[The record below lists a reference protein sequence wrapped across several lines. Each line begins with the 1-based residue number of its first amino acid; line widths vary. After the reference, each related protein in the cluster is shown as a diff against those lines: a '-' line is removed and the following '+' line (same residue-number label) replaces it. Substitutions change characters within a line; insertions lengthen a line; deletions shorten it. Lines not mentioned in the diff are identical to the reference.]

1 MTHIRRVLLAIAGL
15 TAFALVLPF
24 ANAQAAPGATATP
37 FVTAGFSGDH
47 QSVVAK
53 LRDGLFVANA
63 AGTELQVVNKNG
75 AVVDAMPLVGTMD
88 GFRVPLRFSVSADR
102 STATFTPIV
111 SPEYRAVLDRAATD
125 AAKKQQAKPA
135 PKRITKAQ
143 RYDMMWNE
151 LNKGWT
157 GNTPVSTLI
166 GGLIGFIVYG
176 WIGAGIGAAIGA
188 YLGYQTS
195 NPKAWPSVVAWW
207 NTP

>member
-1 MTHIRRVLLAIAGL
+1 MTHIRRVLLAIGAL

-24 ANAQAAPGATATP
+24 ANAHAAPVKRATP
-37 FVTAGFSGDH
+37 FVTAGFSADQ

-53 LRDGLFVANA
+53 LRDGLFVPNA
-63 AGTELQVVNKNG
+63 AGTELQVVDRKG

-88 GFRVPLRFSVSADR
+88 GFRVPLRSSVSADR
-102 STATFTPIV
+102 TTATLTPVI
-111 SPEYRAVLDRAATD
+111 SPGYRAALDRAATE
-125 AAKKQQAKPA
+125 AAKKQQAKPRT
-135 PKRITKAQ
+135 KRISKAQ
-143 RYDMMWNE
+143 RYDMMWTE

-157 GNTPVSTLI
+157 GNTPISTLV
-166 GGLIGFIVYG
+166 GGLIGFIVFG

-195 NPKAWPSVVAWW
+195 NPKAWPAVVTWW